1 MHLYQGE
8 AERRSDQQKVSYTV
22 DRVHPDQIKEFKTF
36 QAGIVETL
44 EDPATLQPLTDEEIH
59 YVFDG
64 GGIVIAASVE
74 GKIIAVRVLLY
85 PGDDEENLGRDL
97 ELSYEEQMKV
107 VHQEISLV
115 DPDFRGNGL
124 QGILGKVIMQEM
136 KFSTSYFEHLCCTV
150 SPGNIPSIKDKFR
163 QGMFVLDVKVKY
175 GDRPRYIFYM
185 PLKQKL
191 FIDKDSYI
199 FIRTDKLSRQKD
211 FFASGYVGVGL
222 NQTKMGTWLVFARLQ
237 ESV

>member
-8 AERRSDQQKVSYTV
+8 AERRSDGQKVSYTV
-22 DRVHPDQIKEFKTF
+22 DRVQPDQIEEFKAF
-36 QAGIVETL
+36 QAGISESL
-44 EDPATLQPLTDEEIH
+44 EDPASLQPLTDEEIQ

-115 DPDFRGNGL
+115 DTDFRGNGL
-124 QGILGKVIMQEM
+124 QQILGKVIMQEM

-150 SPGNIPSIKDKFR
+150 SPSNIPSLKDKFR
-163 QGMFVLDVKVKY
+163 QGMFVLDVKEKY
-175 GDRPRYIFYM
+175 GNVPRYIFYM

-199 FIRTDKLSRQKD
+199 FIRTDKLARQKD
-211 FFASGYVGVGL
+211 FFNSGYVGVGL
-222 NQTKMGTWLVFARLQ
+222 NQTKLGTWMVFARLK